1 MELLK
6 KSEDYGDNAIE
17 KAVNFIRDFKIDY

>member
-6 KSEDYGDNAIE
+6 KSEDIGDNAIE
-17 KAVNFIRDFKIDY
+17 KAVNFISNFQIDY